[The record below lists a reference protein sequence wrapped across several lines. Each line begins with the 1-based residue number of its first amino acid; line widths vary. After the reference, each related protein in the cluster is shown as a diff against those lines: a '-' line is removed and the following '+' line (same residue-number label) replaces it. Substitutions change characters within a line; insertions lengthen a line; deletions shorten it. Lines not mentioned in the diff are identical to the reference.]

1 MASSKDYEELWLRYQ
16 KDGVPQKLSIV
27 RFCEMNG
34 IVYKHFETWYKSTH
48 RKKVYPIEVS
58 GVPSMA
64 FPVVPDQESCPS
76 EQTMTSVAS
85 NSSELIGEFH
95 LTLSNG
101 LELHQK
107 NLDYA
112 SLKRM
117 IEKLEVLCLD

>member
-16 KDGVPQKLSIV
+16 KDGVPHKLSIV

-34 IVYKHFETWYKSTH
+34 IFYKYFETWYKSTH

-58 GVPSMA
+58 GAPSMPL
-64 FPVVPDQESCPS
+64 PVVPDQESCPS
-76 EQTMTSVAS
+76 EQAMMSVAS

-112 SLKRM
+112 LLKRM